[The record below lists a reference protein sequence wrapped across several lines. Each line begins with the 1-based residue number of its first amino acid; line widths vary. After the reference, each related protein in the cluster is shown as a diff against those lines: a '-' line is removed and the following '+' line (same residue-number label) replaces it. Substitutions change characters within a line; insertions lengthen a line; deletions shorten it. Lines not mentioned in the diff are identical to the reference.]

1 MKLKSLFLGLSAALL
16 AAGSMVSCK
25 TVFLDNKKLSVKPSE
40 TLYFEPKD
48 NKEVALTVT
57 TDADSW
63 EYKAPEWVVAKKEG
77 NVLKVNV
84 SENVSGK
91 ERFERIIF
99 TADNAQ
105 PVKINVH
112 QKALSEVPINPVEVA
127 IKNKMSSDVLSMSA
141 STAIKVSV
149 SIKEAVAHDI
159 EVKLFSDEPYL
170 KEYNFLNNVSLP
182 LFPADKITI
191 PNEGKI
197 VIPAGKTE
205 SDDFEITVDPSTIP
219 VVNQHLLPL
228 YLKPVSGAIVKQA
241 ACRINYIIM
250 KPNPR
255 TIKNV
260 CYFEVNDANPL
271 NALEYVLEDGT
282 PFFDAVVLFAANIN
296 YNSSED
302 LVYLHNNPNVQA
314 LLDESEVYLQPL
326 RKAGIKVY
334 LGLLGNHD
342 AAGLAQLSD
351 WGAKEWAKEVA
362 EACRQYKLDGVN
374 LDDEYSKSPINGNKW
389 FTHRSPAAGSRLMYE
404 LKMALKEKCSWPTEV
419 SFYRLGQL
427 YDVPPVTIDETVHK
441 QSEFIDFHVADY
453 GLSSEPFGDIT
464 KDRCC
469 GLSIQLNFHQGISQ
483 NIAEDIKKNGYGWC
497 MWFAFDPSGTGT
509 ISNNRVHSLA
519 QFNNAA
525 QGFYGQG
532 LKKPTGV
539 YNKLGEGKYDPK
551 RYTIE

>member
-16 AAGSMVSCK
+16 AAGSLVSCK

-127 IKNKMSSDVLSMSA
+127 IKNKMSSDILSMSA

-205 SDDFEITVDPSTIP
+205 SDDFELTVDPTTIP

-255 TIKNV
+255 TVRNV
-260 CYFEVNDANPL
+260 CYFEVNDTNPL

-282 PFFDAVVLFAANIN
+282 PFFDAIILFAANIN

-314 LLDESEVYLQPL
+314 LLNESEVYLQPL

-374 LDDEYSKSPINGNKW
+374 LDDEYSKSPIGGNKW
-389 FTHRSPAAGSRLMYE
+389 FADRSAAAGARLMYE

-419 SFYRLGQL
+419 SYFIWGSLGHL
-427 YDVPPVTIDETVHK
+427 PEVVDNGFTHK
-441 QSEFIDFHVADY
+441 QSEFVDFCVANY
-453 GLSSEPFGDIT
+453 GSTASPYGDLT
-464 KDRCC
+464 RSHCS
-469 GLSIQLNFHQGISQ
+469 GVSVELNRGYMPYGDWTDDVKSG
-483 NIAEDIKKNGYGWC
+483 GYGWC
-497 MWFAFDPSGTGT
+497 MWFAFDPSGTGG
-509 ISNNRVHSLA
+509 IYSNLGSALPLFKKA
-519 QFNNAA
+519 SNA
-525 QGFYGQG
+525 FYGQN
-532 LKKPTGV
+532 LKEPTGV

-551 RYTIE
+551 RHAM